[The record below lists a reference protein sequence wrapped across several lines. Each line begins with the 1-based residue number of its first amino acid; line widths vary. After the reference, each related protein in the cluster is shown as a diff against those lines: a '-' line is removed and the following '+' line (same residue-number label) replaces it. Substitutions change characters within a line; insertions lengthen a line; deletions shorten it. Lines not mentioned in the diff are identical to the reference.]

1 MRATPAVYRGSGLCC
16 CHVFMQFM
24 LVSCQAVHSTT
35 PVRCLEN
42 ELPAQSLPAHRC
54 SRLQTPSSR
63 SWSAGVNSSDSARQ
77 RGHLPGKPCRL
88 RCRRRALPRPRV
100 PNLRECRLETKTST
114 CDKKCASLRLEPRVL
129 LLADRAS
136 TAAVRGMTEKT
147 VGSSETLPWLQSPG
161 SDRSP
166 PPTSPFSW

>member
-54 SRLQTPSSR
+54 SRLQTPS
-63 SWSAGVNSSDSARQ
+63 A
-77 RGHLPGKPCRL
+77 LPWHGDA
-88 RCRRRALPRPRV
+88 RCRRRALLRPRV

-114 CDKKCASLRLEPRVL
+114 CDKKCARLRLEPRVV

-136 TAAVRGMTEKT
+136 TAAVCGMTEKT

>member
-54 SRLQTPSSR
+54 SRLQTPSSS

-77 RGHLPGKPCRL
+77 RGHLPGKPCRCPSRPHL
-88 RCRRRALPRPRV
+88 CTSREQARLRRRFRVTLRSAMARRCSVVVAEPCHVPEFQIYENVVWKRRPLHV
-100 PNLRECRLETKTST
+100 TSS
-114 CDKKCASLRLEPRVL
+114 A
-129 LLADRAS
+129 
-136 TAAVRGMTEKT
+136 RG
-147 VGSSETLPWLQSPG
+147 
-161 SDRSP
+161 
-166 PPTSPFSW
+166 

>member
-54 SRLQTPSSR
+54 SRLQTPS
-63 SWSAGVNSSDSARQ
+63 A
-77 RGHLPGKPCRL
+77 LPWHGDA

-114 CDKKCASLRLEPRVL
+114 CDKQCARLRLEPRVL
-129 LLADRAS
+129 GSTTLEFGGWSIHVVLGLAQSQVTLGQPRNVS
-136 TAAVRGMTEKT
+136 IN
-147 VGSSETLPWLQSPG
+147 SET
-161 SDRSP
+161 RTAHRP
-166 PPTSPFSW
+166 PHWTSC

>member
-54 SRLQTPSSR
+54 SRLTAMALTIASGCDPATRKGS
-63 SWSAGVNSSDSARQ
+63 
-77 RGHLPGKPCRL
+77 
-88 RCRRRALPRPRV
+88 CRRRALPRPRV

-114 CDKKCASLRLEPRVL
+114 CDKQCARLRLEPRVL

-136 TAAVRGMTEKT
+136 TAAVCGMTEKT
-147 VGSSETLPWLQSPG
+147 VGSSETLPWIQSPG

-166 PPTSPFSW
+166 PPTSPISW